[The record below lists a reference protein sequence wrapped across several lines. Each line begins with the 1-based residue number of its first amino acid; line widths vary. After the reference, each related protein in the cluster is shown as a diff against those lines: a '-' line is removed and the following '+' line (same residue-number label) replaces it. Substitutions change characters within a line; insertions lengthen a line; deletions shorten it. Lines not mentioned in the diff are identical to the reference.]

1 MNIAL
6 VGYGKMGKA
15 IEKVALEHGHTIT
28 TIVNSDN
35 PIEHANFEHVD
46 IAIEFST
53 PQLVVKHINFFLN
66 NSIPCVIGTTGW
78 NDELKNITR
87 LALEKNSSFL
97 HASNF
102 SIGVNLFFKLN
113 EQLAQ
118 LMSNHPSY
126 RADMVEIHHT
136 EKLDSPS
143 GTAITLANGIIE
155 NNANYEKWFCPQ
167 GESNNTDNQG
177 ISIEAIREPEVSGT
191 HTVNYSSTIDTLSIT
206 HEAHNRTG
214 FATGAVIAAE
224 WLIHKKGI
232 FTMRDVLN
240 IK

>member
-15 IEKVALEHGHTIT
+15 IEQIALNHGHTIT
-28 TIVNSDN
+28 TIVNSEH
-35 PIEHANFEHVD
+35 PIESANFENVD
-46 IAIEFST
+46 VAIEFSV
-53 PQLVVKHINFFLN
+53 PKLALKHIHFFLDN
-66 NSIPCVIGTTGW
+66 HIPCVIGTTGW
-78 NDELKNITR
+78 NAELDNIIR
-87 LALEKNSSFL
+87 KAKGLNSSFL

-126 RADMVEIHHT
+126 TINMEEIHHT
-136 EKLDSPS
+136 QKLDAPS
-143 GTAITLANGIIE
+143 GTAISLADGIIKNNPHYE
-155 NNANYEKWFCPQ
+155 NWFCPQ
-167 GESNNTDNQG
+167 AETNNSANKG
-177 ISIEAIREPEVSGT
+177 ISIEAIRKPDVPGT
-191 HTVNYSSTIDTLSIT
+191 HTIHYTSNIDTIT
-206 HEAHNRTG
+206 ISHEAHNRTG
-214 FATGAVIAAE
+214 FATGAVVAAE
-224 WLIHKKGI
+224 WLLNKKGV